1 MLQDPNHRLGRSRK
15 TLRLMLAG
23 LLVAGVAWPAA
34 AQPKYGIH
42 DLGALSGSSS
52 FPPGPAMKI
61 VAGLLLPLSG
71 FMSTVQQR
79 STEPQQVLSA
89 DVDPAARGEARGQN
103 RSETSSGYILGP
115 GDQITVRA
123 VDVDEISDKPIPVDL
138 NGQVRMPM
146 TGRIQAAGLTLKQ
159 FEGELTKRLRTYL
172 WQPDISVSIAEFR
185 SQPVSVIGAVR
196 NPGVQQ
202 VQGHK
207 RLVEV
212 LSLAGGLDA
221 SAGSTLRITRRLEW
235 GRIPLA
241 SAADDPTGEFSIVQ
255 IKLKSILE
263 ARNPE
268 ENILVKPYDVVS
280 VPRAEMIYV
289 IGQVQKSGGIV
300 LNDREEISVLQAL
313 SISGG
318 LDQSAQPQ
326 NARILRRHP
335 GDPSRTEIAV
345 DLRKILNGKSSDV
358 AMQPE
363 DILFVPS
370 SVPKKAALRAVE
382 AAIQLGTGV
391 VIWRR

>member
-1 MLQDPNHRLGRSRK
+1 MLPQREASCSHWELRFYRLNVSTRAADQDVSR
-15 TLRLMLAG
+15 RRRNCAG
-23 LLVAGVAWPAA
+23 LGPKVPEAA
-34 AQPKYGIH
+34 
-42 DLGALSGSSS
+42 
-52 FPPGPAMKI
+52 MRI
-61 VAGLLLPLSG
+61 VTILLFSLSG
-71 FMSTVQQR
+71 FISTGQQP
-79 STEPQQVLSA
+79 STETQHVLSA
-89 DVDPAARGEARGQN
+89 DVEPGARDEATQKP
-103 RSETSSGYILGP
+103 SETSFGYILGP
-115 GDQITVRA
+115 GDQITIRA

-138 NGQVRMPM
+138 NGQVKIPL
-146 TGRIQAAGLTLKQ
+146 TGRIQAAGLTLKE

-202 VQGHK
+202 VQGYK

-221 SAGSTLRITRRLEW
+221 SAGSTLRITRRQEW

-241 SAADDPTGEFSIVQ
+241 SASDDPTGQFNVAQ

-268 ENILVKPYDVVS
+268 ENIRVKPYDVVS
-280 VPRAEMIYV
+280 VPRTETVYV
-289 IGQVQKSGGIV
+289 IGQVQRSGGIV

-318 LDQSAQPQ
+318 LDHSAQPQ
-326 NARILRRHP
+326 NARILRRRTGAP
-335 GDPSRTEIAV
+335 PRTEIAV
-345 DLRKILNGKSSDV
+345 DLRKILNGKSSDIP
-358 AMQPE
+358 MQPE

-370 SVPKKAALRAVE
+370 SVPKKAVLRAVE

>member
-103 RSETSSGYILGP
+103 CSETSPGYILGP

-221 SAGSTLRITRRLEW
+221 SAGSTLRITQRLEW

-241 SAADDPTGEFSIVQ
+241 SAADDPTGEFSIAQ